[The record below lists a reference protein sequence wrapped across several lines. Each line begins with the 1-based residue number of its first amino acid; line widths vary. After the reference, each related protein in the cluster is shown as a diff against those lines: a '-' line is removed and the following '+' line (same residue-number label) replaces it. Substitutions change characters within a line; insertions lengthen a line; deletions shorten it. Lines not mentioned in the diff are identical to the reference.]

1 MSSGTN
7 QSDVKYELFSI
18 ADKESRTT
26 IFLFEY
32 VGNRRGIFYVNG
44 VGLGS
49 IAIAYGLETAVGE
62 QETPQGTHL
71 LFVASNKVYFKSK
84 WNGTIRW
91 KVLKTL

>member
-18 ADKESRTT
+18 AGKGDRTT

-44 VGLGS
+44 VDLGS
-49 IAIAYGLETAVGE
+49 IAAAYGVVTAVGE

-71 LFVASNKVYFKSK
+71 LFVAGDKVYFKSQ
-84 WNGTIRW
+84 WNGAIRW